1 MRIHQTVISRNS
13 RGDIIQSKTNIVS
26 CLHFR
31 EGRSI
36 VRTGTGV
43 DDVAEAD
50 LVSAT
55 QLEIG
60 DLIFVQRGWQR
71 NDIYREKTVSPSSM
85 GRHQYK
91 LTRKLD
97 DAA

>member
-1 MRIHQTVISRNS
+1 M
-13 RGDIIQSKTNIVS
+13 
-26 CLHFR
+26 
-31 EGRSI
+31 
-36 VRTGTGV
+36 

-71 NDIYREKTVSPSSM
+71 NDIYRVMTVSPSSM